1 MTLTQMTLTH
11 RMRQKNLVLCHVASA
26 CSCQSAAELPYCP
39 WAPAED
45 NGAVE
50 SQCRGE
56 DVTVQLRGSA
66 AATRA
71 CCSGRC
77 CPD

>member
-26 CSCQSAAELPYCP
+26 CSCQSAAELPYWP

-50 SQCRGE
+50 SRWKASAV
-56 DVTVQLRGSA
+56 VTM
-66 AATRA
+66 
-71 CCSGRC
+71 
-77 CPD
+77 